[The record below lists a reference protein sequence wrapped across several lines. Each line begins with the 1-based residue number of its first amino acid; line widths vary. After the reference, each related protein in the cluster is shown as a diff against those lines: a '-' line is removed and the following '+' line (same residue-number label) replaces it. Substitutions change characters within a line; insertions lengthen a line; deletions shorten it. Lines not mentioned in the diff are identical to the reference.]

1 MAFFEKGASPLGTS
15 CLGPLIH
22 VGISAGSAVWE
33 MDSRSA
39 SGVPRTMAKGLTSL
53 TLPLMDL
60 AWRDIL
66 DLGKLLIPQSRKQSI
81 SPVGEMR

>member
-1 MAFFEKGASPLGTS
+1 MAFFEKGASPLGMS
-15 CLGPLIH
+15 SLVPLIH
-22 VGISAGSAVWE
+22 VSISAGSAVQE
-33 MDSRSA
+33 MDSRST

-60 AWRDIL
+60 AQRNVL